1 MPDCYYVIITKLIST
16 VFTPR
21 RETEMSDRFRALNLI
36 ALLGVAG
43 VMIVIIPYSKQRL
56 KDVKTLTVA
65 VVFFDLFIF
74 VNYKDR

>member
-1 MPDCYYVIITKLIST
+1 
-16 VFTPR
+16 
-21 RETEMSDRFRALNLI
+21 MSDRFRALNLI